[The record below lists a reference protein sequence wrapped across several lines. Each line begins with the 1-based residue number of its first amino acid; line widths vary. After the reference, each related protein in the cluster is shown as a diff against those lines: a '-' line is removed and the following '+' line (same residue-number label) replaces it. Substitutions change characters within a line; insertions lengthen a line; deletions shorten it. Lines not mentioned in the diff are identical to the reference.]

1 MFVLQQCFLIMMSVV
16 LVCIREGTP
25 GPGVPY
31 EEKKS
36 INGTLSEYLCNII
49 LYHGFEVCISNMR
62 PEPQDSSPR

>member
-1 MFVLQQCFLIMMSVV
+1 MFLDHD
-16 LVCIREGTP
+16 VCCTGVYRVGTP
-25 GPGVPY
+25 GPAVPY

>member
-1 MFVLQQCFLIMMSVV
+1 MFLDHD
-16 LVCIREGTP
+16 VCCTGVYREGTP